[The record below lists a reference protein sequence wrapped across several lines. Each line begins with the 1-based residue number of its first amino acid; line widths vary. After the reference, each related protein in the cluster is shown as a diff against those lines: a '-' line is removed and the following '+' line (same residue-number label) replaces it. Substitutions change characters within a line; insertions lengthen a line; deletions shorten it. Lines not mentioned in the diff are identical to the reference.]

1 MRRIIDN
8 SNQKEKRKG
17 LLQNSLFG
25 KQPNILAVETTIIS

>member
-25 KQPNILAVETTIIS
+25 KSSLMF